1 MTAKDNAE
9 MIMEIKHLLTSNLVK
24 LEARMTAIEVS
35 ASSEKRQMEVNCV
48 EIAGLRKANVVWSSI
63 NSALIAIGG
72 SLMLILKG
80 S

>member
-1 MTAKDNAE
+1 MTTKDNKD
-9 MIMEIKHLLTSNLVK
+9 ILEIKHLLTSNLVK

-35 ASSEKRQMEVNCV
+35 AASEKRQMEVNCV